1 MDALH
6 RQSVLIFKY
15 RRLTIPEENGGNKSS
30 SLLKEAPTF
39 PAAPFFLMHPRLL
52 SLILMTRN
60 ISERIRVYMAHPPR
74 GFFFNNCRQC
84 LSPLPLPPSACEGSK

>member
-1 MDALH
+1 MMDALH

-39 PAAPFFLMHPRLL
+39 FFMHLRLL
-52 SLILMTRN
+52 FLILMTRS
-60 ISERIRVYMAHPPR
+60 ISERIRVYKAHPPH
-74 GFFFNNCRQC
+74 GFFF
-84 LSPLPLPPSACEGSK
+84 